1 MSNFRKGNKKMC
13 YKVGL
18 VSLGCA
24 KNRVDAEILL
34 SMLKNSGYRIVEDAG
49 DSDIAIVNTC
59 GFIEDSKKE
68 SIEEIFNLVNM
79 KNAGTLRCIIVTG
92 CLAERYK
99 EEILKEIPEIDAV
112 LGIGANKNIVS
123 VLEEVLRGKQVESF
137 PPKCNMLL
145 SSDRLRTT
153 PAHYAYLKVADGC
166 DNCCTYCAIPLIRG
180 KFKSREME
188 DVISEAK
195 SLADTGVRELIVI
208 AQDTTRYGEDIYG
221 ELKLPQLLKELCKIE
236 KIEWIRL
243 LYCYPDRIT
252 DELIEVIKSE
262 DKILKYID
270 LPLQHCSG
278 RVLRAMN
285 RRGDKNTLTA
295 LLNKIK
301 NEIPG
306 VVLRTTFIVGFPGET
321 EEDFS
326 ELCEFVG
333 EIKFDR
339 MGCFCYSKEEDTKAA
354 EFENQ
359 VEDEVKLRRQE
370 ILMLQQAEIMN
381 QKQRKMIGKKI
392 KVLVE
397 GFDSEVGSMFGRSCA
412 DSPDVDGL
420 VYFCCNENCCP
431 APGTFATVLVNDFI
445 ECDLLGEMV

>member
-1 MSNFRKGNKKMC
+1 MC

>member
-1 MSNFRKGNKKMC
+1 MC

-34 SMLKNSGYRIVEDAG
+34 NMIKNAGYQIVEDVSGA
-49 DSDIAIVNTC
+49 DIGIVNTC
-59 GFIEDSKKE
+59 GFVEDSKKE

-79 KNAGTLRCIIVTG
+79 KNAGMLKHIVVTG
-92 CLAERYK
+92 CLSERYK
-99 EEILKEIPEIDAV
+99 EEILKEIPEVDAV
-112 LGIGANKNIVS
+112 LGIGANKDIKA
-123 VLEEVLRGKQVESF
+123 VLEEVLRGEQIESF
-137 PPKCNMLL
+137 PPKCDMLL
-145 SSDRLRTT
+145 SGDRLRTA

-180 KFKSREME
+180 KFRSRKME
-188 DVISEAK
+188 DIIREAK
-195 SLADTGVRELIVI
+195 VLSDTGVREIIVI
-208 AQDTTRYGEDIYG
+208 AQDTTRYGEDIYD
-221 ELKLPQLLKELCKIE
+221 ELKLPELLRELCKIE

-262 DKILKYID
+262 DKILKYMD
-270 LPLQHCSG
+270 LPLQHCSS
-278 RVLRAMN
+278 RILKAMN
-285 RRGDKNTLTA
+285 RRGDKNTLMA
-295 LLNKIK
+295 LLSKIK
-301 NEIPG
+301 SEIPG
-306 VVLRTTFIVGFPGET
+306 VVIRTTFIVGFPGET

-359 VEDEVKLRRQE
+359 VEDEIKLRRRE
-370 ILMLQQAEIMN
+370 ILMLKQAEIMD
-381 QKQRKMIGKKI
+381 QKQGKMIGKKI

-397 GFDSEVGSMFGRSCA
+397 GFDQEVGSMFGRSCA

-420 VYFCCNENCCP
+420 VYFCCNENCRP
-431 APGTFATVLVNDFI
+431 EPGTFVTVLVNDFI
-445 ECDLLGEMV
+445 ECDLLGEMI